1 MESFVILQA
10 FSHQTG
16 GTRKII
22 CAKSREACKN
32 AEIGEKDDMI
42 IEEMLRNPDE
52 VDRYELRLRIDR
64 KRYLRRVAMLW

>member
-1 MESFVILQA
+1 MED
-10 FSHQTG
+10 
-16 GTRKII
+16 
-22 CAKSREACKN
+22 N
-32 AEIGEKDDMI
+32 DDMI